1 MPPKQI
7 QKKAARKP
15 AKYASAAFPSTA
27 LTSPLNET
35 ASRRK
40 PINRRGEGAVDS
52 RHYARDSF
60 VASDDEDES
69 FFETVQER
77 RRREET
83 PQLGPPITN
92 DERMANLPELHRV
105 FIDQF
110 VEEANREME
119 KIRNARNLKK
129 PIFTEANLREMAIN
143 WTITVDDMAEVPNIN
158 AEAVKMWGRKFLP
171 IIQKFSANYE
181 AAMNDYED
189 RDIDK
194 NHQNVIDLCSE
205 GEEDE
210 DEYGMNDS
218 DEEAIMEAEQGS
230 KYFQIQA
237 NASSFKKKQGQSS
250 RTLPCADGASSY
262 KPAAPRKAYGR
273 GGFSFKGRGRKKS
286 GGRKSGSSASGQSH
300 AGVTKRKTS
309 GAAKAPATAK
319 KSAAAKGNTNLMTA
333 FGNHGTGSGRGGG
346 SGGGGGGGIRMMPT

>member
-1 MPPKQI
+1 
-7 QKKAARKP
+7 
-15 AKYASAAFPSTA
+15 
-27 LTSPLNET
+27 
-35 ASRRK
+35 
-40 PINRRGEGAVDS
+40 
-52 RHYARDSF
+52 

-69 FFETVQER
+69 FFEPVQER

-143 WTITVDDMAEVPNIN
+143 WTITLDDMAEVPDIN
-158 AEAVKMWGRKFLP
+158 TEAVKMWGRKFLP
-171 IIQKFSANYE
+171 IIQRFSANYE
-181 AAMNDYED
+181 VAMNDYED

-205 GEEDE
+205 DEEDE
-210 DEYGMNDS
+210 NEYGMNDS

-230 KYFQIQA
+230 KYFQTQTI
-237 NASSFKKKQGQSS
+237 ASSFKKQGQSS
-250 RTLPCADGASSY
+250 RTLPCADDASSY

-273 GGFSFKGRGRKKS
+273 GGFSFKSKRRKKS

-300 AGVTKRKTS
+300 AGVTRRKTS
-309 GAAKAPATAK
+309 GAAKAPAAAK
-319 KSAAAKGNTNLMTA
+319 KSAAANGNTNLMTT
-333 FGNHGTGSGRGGG
+333 FGNHGTGWGCGGVC
-346 SGGGGGGGIRMMPT
+346 GGGGGGGIRIMPT